1 MRYCEHCGG
10 RVPPNSKFCPL
21 CGERLA
27 LLPPQEERPAES
39 GREQIGAAD
48 TAPQTGREQ
57 IGAPVQPAAADAPHG
72 GMAQPPGCK
81 HGYDY
86 FV

>member
-27 LLPPQEERPAES
+27 LLPPQDERPAES

-57 IGAPVQPAAADAPHG
+57 IGAPVQSAAEVG
-72 GMAQPPGCK
+72 S
-81 HGYDY
+81 
-86 FV
+86 